1 MPAVNYNFDIEQGSD
16 FEVNFQYNNANGIP
30 VNLGDTNTSCV
41 VMQIIPNSG
50 DAFGFSTKKVGNT
63 SLFSNDKGLITLK
76 INHDLTQTFQFD
88 NAIYDL
94 DVLIGDKTTRL
105 VYGTINIIKRQTP
118 FPNCIL
124 SAPSTNND
132 GNPSTTP
139 LPSESPTE
147 FQDLCLDTDCL
158 NLDIY
163 ATAYQGSGLIISDL
177 SLSNSNIVTTNA
189 NSIENIEVVINN
201 LNHTSPQDLQIFLA
215 PPSGDIILLAA
226 NHKMPKTN
234 FNFMFSNKALPTSY
248 IYNINNGSYCNIYD
262 KTSIVK
268 YSNETLLSGFG
279 HLFGHSVTGV
289 WSLLIKDTDP
299 DPTPVGSGYMDGWK
313 LIVTYQP

>member
-1 MPAVNYNFDIEQGSD
+1 MAAVNYNFSIEQGSD
-16 FEVNFQYNNANGIP
+16 FEVNFQYNDSNGQS

-50 DAFGFSTKKVGNT
+50 DTFGFSTKKIGNT

-76 INHDLTQTFQFD
+76 ISNALTQSFQFD

-94 DVLIGDKTTRL
+94 DVLIGDKITRL
-105 VYGTINIIKRQTP
+105 VYGNIDIIKRQTP
-118 FPNCIL
+118 FPSCIL
-124 SAPSTNND
+124 SSPSTNTD
-132 GNPSTTP
+132 DTPSTTP
-139 LPSESPTE
+139 TPSESSPD
-147 FQDLCLDTDCL
+147 FQNLCLDTDCL

-163 ATAYQGSGLIISDL
+163 SIPYQGSGLIINDL
-177 SLSNSNIVTTNA
+177 STASSNIITTSTN
-189 NSIENIEVVINN
+189 NIENIEVLINN

-215 PPSGDIILLAA
+215 PPSGNKILLAA

-268 YSNETLLSGFG
+268 YSNETLLSNFG
-279 HLFGHSVTGV
+279 HLIGHSVTGV

-299 DPTPVGSGYMDGWK
+299 DPAPIGSGYMDGWK